1 MIADYRLPI
10 TSYYFMHDLIIN
22 FFAGFPK
29 ELATFLIAL
38 IPITELRA
46 SIPLAIKVYG
56 LSATVALLYSVA
68 GTFFSMVIIV
78 LLLEPISKLLSR
90 YIPIF
95 KKFFAWLFEHTRKRA
110 GSKMEK
116 YGEWAIFILAAT
128 PIPLLGG
135 MTGALAAFI
144 FNVPLKKSLPLL
156 LVGTIVSGLIV
167 TGITLYF

>member
-1 MIADYRLPI
+1 
-10 TSYYFMHDLIIN
+10 MHTIIIN

-56 LSATVALLYSVA
+56 LSPTVALLYSVA
-68 GTFFSMVIIV
+68 GTFFAMAVIV
-78 LLLEPISKLLSR
+78 LLLDPIAKLLSK

-95 KKFFAWLFEHTRKRA
+95 EKFFAWLFEHTRKRA
-110 GSKMEK
+110 GNKMEK

-135 MTGALAAFI
+135 MTGALAAFVFGI
-144 FNVPLKKSLPLL
+144 PLKKSLPLL

-167 TGITLYF
+167 MGVTIYF

>member
-1 MIADYRLPI
+1 
-10 TSYYFMHDLIIN
+10 MHEIIIN
-22 FFAGFPK
+22 MFLGFPK

-56 LSATVALLYSVA
+56 LSPTAALLYSVA

-78 LLLEPISKLLSR
+78 LLLDPISKLLSK

-95 KKFFAWLFEHTRKRA
+95 EKFFSWLFEHTRKRA
-110 GSKMEK
+110 GNKMEK

-156 LVGTIVSGLIV
+156 LIGTIVSGLIV
-167 TGITLYF
+167 TGVTIYF

>member
-1 MIADYRLPI
+1 
-10 TSYYFMHDLIIN
+10 MHEIIIN
-22 FFAGFPK
+22 MFLGFPK

-56 LSATVALLYSVA
+56 LSPTVALLYSVA

-78 LLLEPISKLLSR
+78 LLLDPISKLLSK

-95 KKFFAWLFEHTRKRA
+95 EKFFTWLFEHTRKRA
-110 GSKMEK
+110 NGKMEK

-156 LVGTIVSGLIV
+156 LVGTIVSAFIV
-167 TGITLYF
+167 TAVTLYF

>member
-1 MIADYRLPI
+1 
-10 TSYYFMHDLIIN
+10 MHNLIIN

-56 LSATVALLYSVA
+56 LSATAALRYSVA

-78 LLLEPISKLLSR
+78 LLLDPISKLLSR

-95 KKFFAWLFEHTRKRA
+95 EKFFNWLFEHTRKRA
-110 GSKMEK
+110 NGKMEK

-156 LVGTIVSGLIV
+156 LIGTIVSGLIV
-167 TGITLYF
+167 TGVTLYF

>member
-1 MIADYRLPI
+1 
-10 TSYYFMHDLIIN
+10 MHDLIIN

-56 LSATVALLYSVA
+56 LSPMVALPYSVA
-68 GTFFSMVIIV
+68 GTFFSMVLIV
-78 LLLEPISKLLSR
+78 LLLDPIAKLLSR

-95 KKFFAWLFEHTRKRA
+95 ERFFTWLFEHTRKRA
-110 GSKMEK
+110 NDKMEK

-167 TGITLYF
+167 TGVTIYF

>member
-1 MIADYRLPI
+1 
-10 TSYYFMHDLIIN
+10 MHDFIIS

-38 IPITELRA
+38 IPITELRV
-46 SIPLAIKVYG
+46 SIPLAIKVYS
-56 LSATVALLYSVA
+56 LSPAMALLYSVA
-68 GTFFSMVIIV
+68 GTFFSMAIIV
-78 LLLEPISKLLSR
+78 LLLDPISKLLSK
-90 YIPIF
+90 YIPLF

-167 TGITLYF
+167 MGVTIYF